1 MRECGCFLRNMRCC
15 CKGMWLFA
23 KEYGVLLWGNVPLSQ
38 GIWCVVVR
46 VCGCFPRNMVCC
58 SEVCYALWIIE
69 VSETIEYVKISKDS
83 QLIRIDIVLF
93 VFIWKLLYN
102 SITFH
107 IMIYKYFALP
117 KWYSYTNVYKLHII
131 ACLIKNSQT

>member
-1 MRECGCFLRNMRCC
+1 LNIKIIDGYIGSIFNE
-15 CKGMWLFA
+15 
-23 KEYGVLLWGNVPLSQ
+23 
-38 GIWCVVVR
+38 
-46 VCGCFPRNMVCC
+46 CC